1 MLPLLPLLL
10 PCCSAQRRKAVV
22 ALRGDAFRFG
32 HNSKQ
37 GCVHV
42 NQSYAN
48 QLWQV
53 ESIKRYVIEPLRA
66 AGYTVAV
73 TGVVYEGCDAAWT
86 RAIAAALAPASDA
99 TRIDFALPRRD
110 EHQQRVVFALAVDHA
125 FRLHPDA
132 AFVVVS
138 RLDVTY
144 CRAMRR
150 PNGTLWRAS
159 LGVGV
164 GTGWWDQVHVVGAGA
179 RDAVRRVLASP
190 KSLHFG
196 GLQRNFVER
205 VATPTTSPPLFT
217 LFDATPDPYA
227 HCDRPGPP
235 RPGYNFVASTPCCLA
250 NSSCGRGRDRC
261 TGKPT
266 VRRHGVKA
274 LSSYVPDVSTS
285 SSLLTVTVRST
296 HRQRQHTT
304 IVSPA
309 RSRTARGRAAGRASS
324 PRRRRPTARR
334 APRRPGPPA
343 RRGPRRPRASRPPPR
358 APPPATRA
366 S

>member
-10 PCCSAQRRKAVV
+10 PCCSAQSRKAVV

-66 AGYTVAV
+66 AGYAVAV

-250 NSSCGRGRDRC
+250 NSSCGQGRDRC

-285 SSLLTVTVRST
+285 SSLLTVTARST
-296 HRQRQHTT
+296 HRQRQHTET
-304 IVSPA
+304 VSPA

-343 RRGPRRPRASRPPPR
+343 RRGPRRP
-358 APPPATRA
+358 
-366 S
+366 

>member
-10 PCCSAQRRKAVV
+10 PCCSAQSRKAVV

-53 ESIKRYVIEPLRA
+53 ESIKRYVMEPLRA
-66 AGYTVAV
+66 AGYAVAV
-73 TGVVYEGCDAAWT
+73 TGVVYAGCDAAWT

-159 LGVGV
+159 LGVGF

-179 RDAVRRVLASP
+179 RDAVRRVLSSP
-190 KSLHFG
+190 KSLHS
-196 GLQRNFVER
+196 
-205 VATPTTSPPLFT
+205 A
-217 LFDATPDPYA
+217 
-227 HCDRPGPP
+227 
-235 RPGYNFVASTPCCLA
+235 AS
-250 NSSCGRGRDRC
+250 RG
-261 TGKPT
+261 
-266 VRRHGVKA
+266 
-274 LSSYVPDVSTS
+274 TS
-285 SSLLTVTVRST
+285 SS
-296 HRQRQHTT
+296 
-304 IVSPA
+304 
-309 RSRTARGRAAGRASS
+309 AS
-324 PRRRRPTARR
+324 RRRRPRLRSSLCST
-334 APRRPGPPA
+334 RRPTPTRTATDRA
-343 RRGPRRPRASRPPPR
+343 RRGPATTSSRRRRAAWRTRRAARAATAAPASPPSAATASRPCRRTFP
-358 APPPATRA
+358 T
-366 S
+366 

>member
-10 PCCSAQRRKAVV
+10 PCCSAQSRKAVV

-53 ESIKRYVIEPLRA
+53 ESIKRYVMEPLRA
-66 AGYTVAV
+66 AGYAVAV
-73 TGVVYEGCDAAWT
+73 TGVVYAGCDAAWT

-164 GTGWWDQVHVVGAGA
+164 GTGARGEEVVA
-179 RDAVRRVLASP
+179 
-190 KSLHFG
+190 
-196 GLQRNFVER
+196 QRAER
-205 VATPTTSPPLFT
+205 VELCAEELEAPVAGDGNLDGNGHAVEGRIEDGPVRPL
-217 LFDATPDPYA
+217 
-227 HCDRPGPP
+227 R
-235 RPGYNFVASTPCCLA
+235 
-250 NSSCGRGRDRC
+250 
-261 TGKPT
+261 
-266 VRRHGVKA
+266 
-274 LSSYVPDVSTS
+274 
-285 SSLLTVTVRST
+285 
-296 HRQRQHTT
+296 
-304 IVSPA
+304 PA
-309 RSRTARGRAAGRASS
+309 R
-324 PRRRRPTARR
+324 
-334 APRRPGPPA
+334 
-343 RRGPRRPRASRPPPR
+343 
-358 APPPATRA
+358 
-366 S
+366 

>member
-10 PCCSAQRRKAVV
+10 PCCSAQSRKAVV

-66 AGYTVAV
+66 AGYAVAV

-250 NSSCGRGRDRC
+250 NSSCGQGRDRC
-261 TGKPT
+261 TSKPT
-266 VRRHGVKA
+266 VRRHGVTA

-285 SSLLTVTVRST
+285 SSVNT
-296 HRQRQHTT
+296 QR
-304 IVSPA
+304 
-309 RSRTARGRAAGRASS
+309 
-324 PRRRRPTARR
+324 
-334 APRRPGPPA
+334 
-343 RRGPRRPRASRPPPR
+343 
-358 APPPATRA
+358 
-366 S
+366 

>member
-10 PCCSAQRRKAVV
+10 PCCSAQSRKAVV

-66 AGYTVAV
+66 AGYAVAV

-86 RAIAAALAPASDA
+86 RAIAAALAHASDA

-205 VATPTTSPPLFT
+205 S
-217 LFDATPDPYA
+217 
-227 HCDRPGPP
+227 
-235 RPGYNFVASTPCCLA
+235 
-250 NSSCGRGRDRC
+250 
-261 TGKPT
+261 
-266 VRRHGVKA
+266 
-274 LSSYVPDVSTS
+274 
-285 SSLLTVTVRST
+285 
-296 HRQRQHTT
+296 
-304 IVSPA
+304 
-309 RSRTARGRAAGRASS
+309 
-324 PRRRRPTARR
+324 RRRRPRLR
-334 APRRPGPPA
+334 SSLCSMRRPTPTRTATDRA
-343 RRGPRRPRASRPPPR
+343 RRGPATTSSRRRRAAWRTRRAARAATAAPASPPSAATASRPCRRTFP
-358 APPPATRA
+358 T
-366 S
+366 